1 MQIVLS
7 SWYTERCKRLAE
19 IWNSLSYENDRA
31 YPFVWDA
38 EAVAL
43 FLTHHAITD
52 ELVRQGLFTLD

>member
-1 MQIVLS
+1 MEIVLS

-19 IWNSLSYENDRA
+19 IWNNLTYENEHA

-43 FLTHHAITD
+43 FLSCHAITE
-52 ELVRQGLFTLD
+52 ELERHGLFNL

>member
-7 SWYTERCKRLAE
+7 SWYDQRCERIAE
-19 IWNSLSYENDRA
+19 IWNKLTTCDDEIK
-31 YPFVWDA
+31 WDA